1 LEVNNFLCFLY
12 RHSGI
17 DREKEYIMANYIFK
31 DNSKDAGSFTH
42 VPSTRKY
49 NDDEMLGAGAALI
62 IGGLL
67 GAAAVA
73 AAADDEIRREAEV
86 EREAKRRAD
95 EIRREAERAA
105 RRAAYGM
112 TKDEVVHEVVKYC
125 MKEQLSDKMVVMTAI
140 VRELMET
147 HGATIQSIEAQYGEL
162 RMKGYCSDFT
172 DLRITLSSI
181 GRITVDAYEGRLIR
195 YSSSNKVFK
204 EYVTLVDECN
214 KTKFDKL
221 ARVMSY

>member
-1 LEVNNFLCFLY
+1 
-12 RHSGI
+12 
-17 DREKEYIMANYIFK
+17 MANYIFK

-42 VPSTRKY
+42 IPSTRM
-49 NDDEMLGAGAALI
+49 NRNTDDEMLGAGAALI

-73 AAADDEIRREAEV
+73 AAADDDYNARRREAEV